1 VIDDLL
7 LRAGPSPARAADA
20 RWRQVA
26 LLATAAALGGDGRAR
41 TDLAAALQSLDHPE
55 AAAAAVRAVP
65 DQPWARWWS
74 VLAAGQSGVADVES
88 LVETAAAAA
97 PAAGPDGREVARRL
111 DDLREELAALAGTGG
126 EGARFSLLGVT
137 GGTPR
142 RALLVG
148 RSSAAFLVEPSWEGV
163 RVVRL
168 APSDG
173 PSAGNRAHLGLAE
186 VVEGIRRG
194 ERGADRP
201 VPGDVPRALEA
212 GRLLEGLREDPE
224 VRDRRLL
231 ALADEVREERARLAE
246 DRARLRQEKS
256 TVAAILRQATAIRD
270 RGAAGAAQLP
280 TSRADAAALLEV
292 PPDAPPA
299 EVERAFRRQVVR
311 CHPDRVAE
319 LHPSIRGQAEGLTV
333 ALNAARELLVDAGAP
348 RRRR

>member
-7 LRAGPSPARAADA
+7 THAGPSPARGADA

-26 LLATAAALGGDGRAR
+26 LLAAAAALDGGGRAR
-41 TDLAAALQSLDHPE
+41 TDLAAALQSLDHPH
-55 AAAAAVRAVP
+55 AAAAALRAAG
-65 DQPWARWWS
+65 DDPWARWWA
-74 VLAAGQSGVADVES
+74 VLAAGQAGTADLGA
-88 LVETAAAAA
+88 LVETAAAAV
-97 PAAGPDGREVARRL
+97 PGPGPDGREVARRL
-111 DDLREELAALAGTGG
+111 ADLREEWAATAGAG
-126 EGARFSLLGVT
+126 EGGARFSLLGAT

-148 RSSAAFLVEPSWEGV
+148 RSSATFLVEPSWEGV

-168 APSDG
+168 GPSDG
-173 PSAGNRAHLGLAE
+173 PSAGNRAHLGLPE

-201 VPGDVPRALEA
+201 VPPDVPPALDA
-212 GRLLEGLREDPE
+212 GRFMEGLREDRA

-231 ALADEVREERARLAE
+231 DLADEVREERVRLRE
-246 DRARLRQEKS
+246 DRARLQQEKS

-280 TSRADAAALLEV
+280 TSRAEAAALLEV
-292 PPDAPPA
+292 PLDAAPS

-311 CHPDRVAE
+311 CHPDRVAG

-333 ALNAARELLVDAGAP
+333 ALNAARELLVEGAAV